1 MPGAPLRRQVLCFG
15 NELHGDDGFGPAVGR
30 RLAERGLPAGWGL
43 QPVGTR
49 ALDALALLLD
59 CEAAILVDAEAPGG
73 CPGRL
78 QERRADELRPEATLA
93 DHGQGLGFVLQALST
108 WRAAEAPTLPPPRLR
123 ILTAEMDGLRRF
135 DPVLSPG
142 VAQAVEAAQHWLWRW
157 MTEDDD
163 GRGD

>member
-1 MPGAPLRRQVLCFG
+1 MPVTLARRQILCFG

-30 RLAERGLPAGWGL
+30 RLAEGGLPAGWVL

-59 CEAAILVDAEAPGG
+59 CDAAILVDAEAPGG
-73 CPGRL
+73 CPGHLR
-78 QERRADELRPEATLA
+78 ERRADELLPEATRTG
-93 DHGQGLGFVLQALST
+93 HGQGLGFVLQALPQL
-108 WRAAEAPTLPPPRLR
+108 RPPGAPPLRLR

-142 VAQAVEAAQHWLWRW
+142 VMQAVDIAQQWLWRW
-157 MTEDDD
+157 MRDDDD
-163 GRGD
+163 GRSD